1 LGAQISGEF
10 AAIQSAIRLLVTCVG
25 YLLIRSNFWQMAMH
39 GENNPNI
46 IAKPDGQV
54 KLPAQM

>member
-1 LGAQISGEF
+1 MQ
-10 AAIQSAIRLLVTCVG
+10 RYCVG